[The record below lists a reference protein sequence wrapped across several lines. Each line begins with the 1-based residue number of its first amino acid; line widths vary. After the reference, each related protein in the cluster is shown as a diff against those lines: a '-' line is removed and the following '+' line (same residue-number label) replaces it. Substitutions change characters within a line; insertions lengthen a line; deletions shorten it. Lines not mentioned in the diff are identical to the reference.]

1 MEVKE
6 AQNWIQVEK
15 KDTLGFL
22 ITIQPNET
30 DIDRYATIRLFS
42 VEKEELLKFAQ
53 LGDKEIIAGLA
64 FDYREQTQWIDA
76 SSKFTRLWSAKV
88 NSEADSWAYAT
99 RHGDDG
105 IMLNLDKNEQRTK
118 RTLKLIIH
126 DADKVLAALLVNQYP
141 DPLPLSTYGYSVG
154 DKASI
159 ITLDSGVK
167 DSLIF
172 QLPDWIQIHSK
183 QETDNGI
190 RYQFAI
196 ENNPM
201 DIARY
206 DSIRIRTE
214 SETGQS
220 EIAISAIRTLTI
232 HTSRCRSFMRHFDHD
247 SKWRGF
253 FLPGRRR
260 GRTVIRR
267 RFFHSV
273 SFFLSLTGI

>member
-105 IMLNLDKNEQRTK
+105 IMLNLDKM
-118 RTLKLIIH
+118 
-126 DADKVLAALLVNQYP
+126 
-141 DPLPLSTYGYSVG
+141 SSVPN
-154 DKASI
+154 
-159 ITLDSGVK
+159 V
-167 DSLIF
+167 
-172 QLPDWIQIHSK
+172 P
-183 QETDNGI
+183 
-190 RYQFAI
+190 
-196 ENNPM
+196 
-201 DIARY
+201 
-206 DSIRIRTE
+206 
-214 SETGQS
+214 
-220 EIAISAIRTLTI
+220 
-232 HTSRCRSFMRHFDHD
+232 
-247 SKWRGF
+247 
-253 FLPGRRR
+253 
-260 GRTVIRR
+260 
-267 RFFHSV
+267 
-273 SFFLSLTGI
+273 